1 MIAFDAMEPAQ
12 MFVGGGTFVSN
23 GVFFPG
29 TAVFDGTDL
38 QGLPLQVEKGQDI
51 ELTNL
56 DYGDIANCHQLTSFK
71 RKGGRPVFNSKRLC
85 APGESAIVLM
95 GRAKPGIYEAY
106 CPVHTG
112 YRFDLLAGYRFLRLD
127 DRVGVVADGLTLA
140 LAGILLATSAAT
152 AGAL

>member
-1 MIAFDAMEPAQ
+1 MRKVLLLLVAGILSSSLAANAGASAMEPAQ

-29 TAVFDGTDL
+29 TAVYDGTDL

-56 DYGDIANCHQLTSFK
+56 DYGDIANCHQLTSYKKK
-71 RKGGRPVFNSKRLC
+71 RGRPIFNSKRLC
-85 APGESAIVLM
+85 SPGESAIVLM
-95 GRAKPGIYEAY
+95 SRAKPGIYEAY

-112 YRFDLLAGYRFLRLD
+112 MYAL
-127 DRVGVVADGLTLA
+127 VEVVK
-140 LAGILLATSAAT
+140 S
-152 AGAL
+152 